1 MPRRLRRVSPES
13 PGWRRRRHGR
23 GFVYLDE
30 SGRRLGAADV
40 VRCKALVIPPA
51 WRDVWICPLPN
62 GHLQAVGT
70 DDAGRRQYLYHPEWR
85 EQRDRAK
92 HDRVLDVGMRLPQ
105 ARARVTKL
113 LALEGM
119 PRERALAVAFRL
131 LDLGLF
137 RVGGE
142 VYAEDNGSYGLATI
156 EKRHVRVRGT
166 SIVFSYRAKSGQQQE
181 VTVSDAAASAA
192 VALLRRRR
200 GGGEQLLAFRE
211 GRRWR
216 DVTSRDINDFVK
228 EIVGGDVSAK
238 DFRTWHGT
246 VIAAVSLASSDPSA
260 GSRAERRRALRRAA
274 EEVADQL
281 GNTPTVARTSYM
293 DPRVVDKF
301 EAGET
306 ITSAV
311 SSQSPRK
318 RRRAESEVVR
328 LLEPGD

>member
-1 MPRRLRRVSPES
+1 M
-13 PGWRRRRHGR
+13 
-23 GFVYLDE
+23 
-30 SGRRLGAADV
+30 
-40 VRCKALVIPPA
+40 
-51 WRDVWICPLPN
+51 
-62 GHLQAVGT
+62 T
-70 DDAGRRQYLYHPEWR
+70 
-85 EQRDRAK
+85 
-92 HDRVLDVGMRLPQ
+92 
-105 ARARVTKL
+105 VT
-113 LALEGM
+113 
-119 PRERALAVAFRL
+119 
-131 LDLGLF
+131 
-137 RVGGE
+137 
-142 VYAEDNGSYGLATI
+142 
-156 EKRHVRVRGT
+156 
-166 SIVFSYRAKSGQQQE
+166 
-181 VTVSDAAASAA
+181 DAAASAA
-192 VALLRRRR
+192 VAVLRRRR

-216 DVTSRDINDFVK
+216 DVTSRDINEFVK

-246 VIAAVSLASSDPSA
+246 VIAAVSLASSAPSA